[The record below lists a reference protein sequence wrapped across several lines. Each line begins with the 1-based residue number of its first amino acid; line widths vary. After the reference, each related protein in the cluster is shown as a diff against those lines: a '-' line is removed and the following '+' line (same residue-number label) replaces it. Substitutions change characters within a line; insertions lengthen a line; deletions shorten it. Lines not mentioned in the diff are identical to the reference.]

1 MSTCKYTESVEKWGT
16 FEAEMPGKHE
26 GNPFTDYAIQGTFKG
41 KEETKTIDGFYDG
54 DGIYR
59 VRFMPSFEGDYTFE
73 IKGSFSDEV
82 YTGAFHVT
90 PATEGNH
97 GPVRVSYTYHMAYED
112 GKPYYS
118 IGTTCYVWELQSEEL
133 QKQTLETLADSAFNK
148 IRFCVFPKHYDY
160 NLNEPISYPYEGTP
174 MDSSVLTSENFQE
187 YVGCAEGDIEM
198 NQKILEVCVDSVES
212 ALAAER
218 GGADRLELCQNLV
231 IGGTTPSPKL
241 FETIRRYSK
250 IPIHVLL
257 RPRFGDFCYT
267 QYEFEMLREEVTMYR
282 KLGAE
287 GVVIGML
294 LPEGTLDIRRMEKL
308 IRT

>member
-1 MSTCKYTESVEKWGT
+1 M
-16 FEAEMPGKHE
+16 
-26 GNPFTDYAIQGTFKG
+26 
-41 KEETKTIDGFYDG
+41 
-54 DGIYR
+54 
-59 VRFMPSFEGDYTFE
+59 
-73 IKGSFSDEV
+73 
-82 YTGAFHVT
+82 
-90 PATEGNH
+90 
-97 GPVRVSYTYHMAYED
+97 
-112 GKPYYS
+112 
-118 IGTTCYVWELQSEEL
+118 
-133 QKQTLETLADSAFNK
+133 
-148 IRFCVFPKHYDY
+148 
-160 NLNEPISYPYEGTP
+160 
-174 MDSSVLTSENFQE
+174 
-187 YVGCAEGDIEM
+187 EGDIEM

-308 IRT
+308 MEAAEGMPVTLHRAFDVCKDPKAALKQATELGIQTILTSGQQNSALKGAPLLKELKEQATGRIQIQAGGGICAEVIEKL

>member
-1 MSTCKYTESVEKWGT
+1 
-16 FEAEMPGKHE
+16 
-26 GNPFTDYAIQGTFKG
+26 
-41 KEETKTIDGFYDG
+41 
-54 DGIYR
+54 
-59 VRFMPSFEGDYTFE
+59 
-73 IKGSFSDEV
+73 
-82 YTGAFHVT
+82 
-90 PATEGNH
+90 
-97 GPVRVSYTYHMAYED
+97 
-112 GKPYYS
+112 
-118 IGTTCYVWELQSEEL
+118 L
-133 QKQTLETLADSAFNK
+133 
-148 IRFCVFPKHYDY
+148 
-160 NLNEPISYPYEGTP
+160 
-174 MDSSVLTSENFQE
+174 
-187 YVGCAEGDIEM
+187 EGDIEM

-308 IRT
+308 MEAAEGMSVTLHRAFDVCKDPKAALEQATELGIQTILTSGQQNSALKGAPLLKELKEQAAGRIQIQAGGGICAEVIEKLYPLCGVTAYHMSGKKELDSKMEYRKEGVNMGLSSLSEYTIYRTSEAAVRAARNVLDR

>member
-1 MSTCKYTESVEKWGT
+1 MK
-16 FEAEMPGKHE
+16 
-26 GNPFTDYAIQGTFKG
+26 
-41 KEETKTIDGFYDG
+41 
-54 DGIYR
+54 
-59 VRFMPSFEGDYTFE
+59 
-73 IKGSFSDEV
+73 
-82 YTGAFHVT
+82 
-90 PATEGNH
+90 
-97 GPVRVSYTYHMAYED
+97 
-112 GKPYYS
+112 
-118 IGTTCYVWELQSEEL
+118 
-133 QKQTLETLADSAFNK
+133 
-148 IRFCVFPKHYDY
+148 
-160 NLNEPISYPYEGTP
+160 
-174 MDSSVLTSENFQE
+174 
-187 YVGCAEGDIEM
+187 
-198 NQKILEVCVDSVES
+198 QKILEVCVDSVES
-212 ALAAER
+212 ALVAER

-308 IRT
+308 MEAAEGMPVTLHRAFDVCKDPKAALKQATELGIQTILTSGQQNSALKVRPC